1 MSAAIEPPVASQQR
15 MPAWAFALSLAVHLA
30 VLGGPFLQRPA
41 EQGDLP
47 PLAVSFRL
55 PPGPAP
61 ATERIPDLPRQ
72 APAVPPVA
80 SPKAPPQSA
89 LLAVSGPSAA
99 SAVVS
104 APTTATPAAALPA
117 VAPPPAAERNEVAP
131 PVRATEANPLA
142 DAADQAAM
150 ARYVRLLGEVLAGQQ
165 QYPRLAAL
173 RGWEGEVRLRLQ
185 VARKG
190 AIIAVHVVH
199 SSGFE
204 VLDQHA
210 VQLVHSAT
218 LPPPPAARSA
228 NGAGPDF
235 MIDIPI
241 HYSLKRS

>member
-1 MSAAIEPPVASQQR
+1 MTAAIDSPVASQHR
-15 MPAWAFALSLAVHLA
+15 LPAWAFGLSLAIHLA
-30 VLGGPFLQRPA
+30 VLAGPFLQHQA
-41 EQGDLP
+41 EQKDLP

-55 PPGPAP
+55 PAGLAP
-61 ATERIPDLPRQ
+61 AAERASELPRQ
-72 APAVPPVA
+72 VPPPPVA
-80 SPKAPPQSA
+80 PPKALPKSA
-89 LLAVSGPSAA
+89 LLAVSAPSAA
-99 SAVVS
+99 SAVTRV
-104 APTTATPAAALPA
+104 PATPTPVATSAALAQTPA
-117 VAPPPAAERNEVAP
+117 TERNEVAP
-131 PVRATEANPLA
+131 PARAPEANPLA

-150 ARYVRLLGEVLAGQQ
+150 ARYVRLLGELLAGQQ

-190 AIIAVHVVH
+190 AIIAVHIVH
-199 SSGFE
+199 SSGFD

-218 LPPPPAARSA
+218 LPPPPAAQSV
-228 NGAGPDF
+228 NGASPDF